1 MQLPLQLAHAFL
13 QDIDALEDPDPDPDA
28 DADPDPDPDPES
40 IEALAL
46 SSLPT
51 FDTLDHHYY
60 QER

>member
-13 QDIDALEDPDPDPDA
+13 QDIDALEDPGP
-28 DADPDPDPDPES
+28 DPDPDPDPES